1 MDANKRSVNE
11 DNKTYPRPVYGIPPT
26 QRSKILR
33 SHGHGLKELREAQKN
48 VTVARNRRKKT
59 VQNLGRDDFHE
70 KVENWLDMLT
80 CKKEEVMEY
89 PRRTLAAAV
98 PEVSSSL
105 RRLSYAV
112 PEVSLS
118 LRRLSYACRSCSVKA
133 LESNAL
139 TTMIRC
145 QCDRKKMYPRAIARM
160 ENSGKTASSSV
171 ELTERETPIKSG
183 LN

>member
-1 MDANKRSVNE
+1 
-11 DNKTYPRPVYGIPPT
+11 
-26 QRSKILR
+26 
-33 SHGHGLKELREAQKN
+33 
-48 VTVARNRRKKT
+48 
-59 VQNLGRDDFHE
+59 
-70 KVENWLDMLT
+70 
-80 CKKEEVMEY
+80 
-89 PRRTLAAAV
+89 
-98 PEVSSSL
+98 
-105 RRLSYAV
+105 
-112 PEVSLS
+112 LS

-183 LN
+183 VN